1 MKTQLV
7 LLLVCLTT
15 VCFSQSKKEQIAQQQ
30 LTIDSLIAVLSSERA
45 NFEVNTKQFGEQ
57 ISTLE
62 GKIKDHLATINSLQD
77 SIRLKKTELTR
88 ETGKLN
94 ETQTELERTILE
106 MQAHRD
112 SINRLNS
119 ELSSSKKLQLQ
130 LEIDLN
136 SCKENLHK
144 QLETEQ
150 QESQKSNLIADLSKI
165 APPEEYKIVGP
176 IRMGELTYKEFF
188 MGDVGHY
195 YFTDSQK
202 KELEFGGNLTDI
214 ALIIETPTADSEY
227 SDYITNPL
235 YANKK
240 FLVYW
245 RHLVLQRKPQDSIE
259 DFYKEYDEI
268 IYLEIK

>member
-1 MKTQLV
+1 
-7 LLLVCLTT
+7 
-15 VCFSQSKKEQIAQQQ
+15 
-30 LTIDSLIAVLSSERA
+30 
-45 NFEVNTKQFGEQ
+45 
-57 ISTLE
+57 
-62 GKIKDHLATINSLQD
+62 LQD

-94 ETQTELERTILE
+94 ETQTELERASRVML
-106 MQAHRD
+106 ARAD
-112 SINRLNS
+112 SLNLLIS
-119 ELSSSKKLQLQ
+119 ELNNIKQRQLQ
-130 LEIDLN
+130 SESELN
-136 SCKENLHK
+136 ICKENLQKH
-144 QLETEQ
+144 LEAEQ
-150 QESQKSNLIADLSKI
+150 QKSQKSNLTADLSKI

-176 IRMGELTYKEFF
+176 IRMGELTYKEFL

-195 YFTDSQK
+195 YFTDSHK
-202 KELEFGGNLTDI
+202 KELEFGGNLTDV
-214 ALIIETPTADSEY
+214 ALIIETPGSDSEY

-268 IYLEIK
+268 IYLEVK